1 MKRLWAPWR
10 GEYIRA
16 ASARCRAGEKQ
27 CLFCALRRSR
37 DDETD
42 LVLCRDELAF
52 AVLNRFPYNNGHL
65 MVAPNRHVAAYDR
78 LRPAE
83 TAAID
88 ALVQRA
94 IRALRRDARPHGFN
108 VGMNLGRVAGAGEDT
123 HLHVHV
129 VPRWN
134 GDTNFMPALAGT
146 KVMSEHLQ
154 ETRRRLRPLMLEK
167 TERRRPALPLKKEG
181 LKGTGLKER

>member
-1 MKRLWAPWR
+1 MATRLWAPWR
-10 GEYIRA
+10 GAYIRA
-16 ASARCRAGEKQ
+16 AAADCAAGRKT
-27 CLFCALRRSR
+27 CLFCRLRRSR
-37 DDETD
+37 DDEAD

-65 MVAPNRHVAAYDR
+65 MVAPVRHVADYSR

-83 TAAID
+83 VAAVG

-94 IRALRRDARPHGFN
+94 IRALARDARPHGFN
-108 VGMNLGRVAGAGEDT
+108 VGMNLGRAAGAGEDT

-134 GDTNFMPALAGT
+134 GDTNFMPALAETRVVG
-146 KVMSEHLQ
+146 EHLA
-154 ETRRRLRPLMLEK
+154 ETWRRLRPLL
-167 TERRRPALPLKKEG
+167 TPRRA
-181 LKGTGLKER
+181 KGAR

>member
-1 MKRLWAPWR
+1 MTGRLWAPWR

-16 ASARCRAGEKQ
+16 ASAACAAGKRRT
-27 CLFCALRRSR
+27 CLFCRLRRSR
-37 DDETD
+37 DDEAD
-42 LVLCRDELAF
+42 LVLAREELAF

-65 MVAPNRHVAAYDR
+65 MVAPNRHVADYAR

-83 TAAID
+83 VAAVG

-94 IRALRRDARPHGFN
+94 IRALRRDCRPHGFN

-123 HLHVHV
+123 HLHIHV

-134 GDTNFMPALAGT
+134 GDTNFMPALAET
-146 KVMSEHLQ
+146 KVVSEHLAA
-154 ETRRRLRPLMLEK
+154 TWRRLRPLFNP
-167 TERRRPALPLKKEG
+167 R
-181 LKGTGLKER
+181 